1 MLKTGEGYYAARGRL
16 IASGW
21 LPVPAIC
28 SQKNVCFD
36 HEYPEMASDMK
47 TLRVCP
53 VFKKGSSK
61 LTVCLDIIPDG
72 ANVESFS
79 IER

>member
-1 MLKTGEGYYAARGRL
+1 MPGIGDGYHAARDRI

-21 LPVPAIC
+21 VPVPAIC
-28 SQKNVCFD
+28 SRTNVCFD
-36 HEYPEMASDMK
+36 EKYPEMASDMK
-47 TLRVCP
+47 TLKVCP
-53 VFKKGSSK
+53 VFHKGSSK
-61 LTVCLDIIPDG
+61 LTVCLGIIPDG